1 MKSVIKSLSE
11 ISFDEIYN
19 VFHAAFAD
27 YEMQLN
33 KEELCK
39 MIHRR
44 GFVSELSFAAF
55 EDDKI
60 IGFTLNGIGIYNGLK
75 TAYDTGTGTL
85 KEYRGQGL
93 ATEIFL
99 YSLPFLKEESIDQ
112 YLLEVLQHNTKAVS
126 VYQNVG
132 FEISREFNYFVEEM
146 KDVQLPD
153 KALGSK
159 YIIEKIDIPDKDIVS
174 GFWDFI
180 PAWQND
186 HQAIFRNKEDF
197 ICLAAFKQ
205 QELIGYCIFEPASG
219 DITQI
224 ALDKKHRRQGIATNL
239 LKEALKFNQKDSVK
253 AINTDPACESIT
265 AFFESISITRSG
277 MQFEMIRNLC

>member
-1 MKSVIKSLSE
+1 MLKSLSG
-11 ISFDEIYN
+11 ISFDEIYIA
-19 VFHAAFAD
+19 FHAAFAD
-27 YEMQLN
+27 YEMQVN
-33 KEELCK
+33 KEDLYK

-44 GFVSELSFAAF
+44 GFVPDLSFAAF
-55 EDDKI
+55 EEEKI

-85 KEYRGQGL
+85 KEYRGQGM

-99 YSLPFLKEESIDQ
+99 YSLPFLKEAGIKQ

-132 FEISREFNYFVEEM
+132 FETSREFNYFVEEM

-153 KALGSK
+153 KRLNPLYQIK
-159 YIIEKIDIPDKDIVS
+159 KTDIPDEDLVS
-174 GFWDFI
+174 DFWDFI

-186 HQAIFRNKEDF
+186 HQAILHNKEDF
-197 ICLAAFKQ
+197 ICFAAYKTK
-205 QELIGYCIFEPASG
+205 ELLGYCIFEPTSG

-224 ALDKKHRRQGIATNL
+224 AVNKKFRRQGIASNL
-239 LKEALKFNQKDSVK
+239 MKEALKVNQKESLK

-265 AFFESISITRSG
+265 AIFESISLSRSG
-277 MQFEMIRNLC
+277 MQFEMIRNL